1 MNLFDAVKLK
11 EIPEPIISKA
21 EKPVMLSD
29 ETMQE
34 RKAKLL
40 AKMQSEKLDVM
51 LIYGDL
57 EHGSNFEYLTG
68 FLPRFEEA
76 LLVVHKNGTAYLL
89 LGNEN
94 LNKAGISRIKAK
106 AVHLPYFSF
115 PNHPIPL

>member
-1 MNLFDAVKLK
+1 
-11 EIPEPIISKA
+11 
-21 EKPVMLSD
+21 
-29 ETMQE
+29 
-34 RKAKLL
+34 
-40 AKMQSEKLDVM
+40 MQSEKLDVM

-106 AVHLPYFSF
+106 AVHVPYFSLPKMCIRDSYWF
-115 PNHPIPL
+115 EQQEEKTLYR